1 MANKKGRAT
10 IKRSEKPLSNRRNFD
25 TELFNGLL
33 NHITVNMNAGV
44 D

>member
-10 IKRSEKPLSNRRNFD
+10 IKSSEKPLSNKRNFD
-25 TELFNGLL
+25 TELFKWS
-33 NHITVNMNAGV
+33 VNMNAGV